1 MADKI
6 PFALNVLKFQ
16 RYNFNYFSC
25 EEVVFFEYILVK
37 SIAFKQNSFFHSS
50 ETIFQET
57 GIKKHSLNS
66 IIKRFEQLGY
76 LTVEVKGMP
85 RVKYFIVNFVKIYE
99 DVGVIYQLEDNGKP
113 LYDFRKLLADYFQPL
128 VKTYQEKYINK
139 HIIKEIKK
147 EKKERLSDEVIS
159 LLKNFNDFLSD
170 LKLEYQ
176 LVPIQYSYND
186 IDLIKALTNYQI
198 DDLKT
203 YLKKYFQT
211 GRQKKLKDFLKF
223 DTISKEKLVFIE
235 NEKHI
240 EKLFYNAFLTSLEE
254 IYNNRIEM
262 HNEDKRNKNAR
273 SLTKLV
279 FNTNIKQKLKEA
291 HEIYGEVGIKHAFIA
306 YTDAV
311 LKRRITPDKFLPYFL
326 AKNFGEF
333 GVIETHLDYFNT
345 QYSYEK

>member
-1 MADKI
+1 M
-6 PFALNVLKFQ
+6 
-16 RYNFNYFSC
+16 
-25 EEVVFFEYILVK
+25 
-37 SIAFKQNSFFHSS
+37 
-50 ETIFQET
+50 
-57 GIKKHSLNS
+57 
-66 IIKRFEQLGY
+66 
-76 LTVEVKGMP
+76 
-85 RVKYFIVNFVKIYE
+85 
-99 DVGVIYQLEDNGKP
+99 EDNGKP

-223 DTISKEKLVFIE
+223 DSISKEKLVFIE
-235 NEKHI
+235 NEKQI
-240 EKLFYNAFLTSLEE
+240 EQLFYESFFSSLEE
-254 IYNNRIEM
+254 LYNNRIEL
-262 HNEDKRNKNAR
+262 HNDDKKYKRAK

-279 FNTNIKQKLKEA
+279 FNQNIKQKFKEA
-291 HEIYGEVGIKHAFIA
+291 LDRYGELGVRHAFLA

-311 LKRRITPDKFLPYFL
+311 LREKITPDKFLPYFL

-345 QYSYEK
+345 QYSYEKKFY